1 MKQEFNNSFFS
12 WDTLKRFLISTIS
25 FGITLYLVGVMCY
38 AIESVGNPG
47 IQIWQEAAKFT
58 LQILTLCSAIVLLIK
73 MLPSSFNKYEVT
85 NGYLILQEYTI
96 LGKVV
101 DMSINLQHIT
111 KVKIDA
117 SKRWDYHVRH
127 RIIIY
132 VNGASMR
139 LNAFTHKQELY
150 DYLYKVTNK

>member
-1 MKQEFNNSFFS
+1 MKQEFNNSFFT
-12 WDTLKRFLISTIS
+12 WDTLKRFLITVVIWV
-25 FGITLYLVGVMCY
+25 LLCYLVSVLIF
-38 AIESVGNPG
+38 ALESVANPETK
-47 IQIWQEAAKFT
+47 IWQEAAMFT
-58 LQILTLCSAIVLLIK
+58 LQNLSVCSLIVLLLL

-85 NGYLILQEYTI
+85 NDYLILKEYS
-96 LGKVV
+96 LWGKAV

-111 KVKIDA
+111 KVTIDA
-117 SKRWDYHVRH
+117 SKKWDYHARH

-150 DYLYKVTNK
+150 DYLCKVTKK

>member
-1 MKQEFNNSFFS
+1 MTQKFNNSFFS
-12 WDTLKRFLISTIS
+12 WDTLKRFLISTVS
-25 FGITLYLVGVMCY
+25 FGITLYLVSVLIF
-38 AIESVGNPG
+38 ALESVANPETK
-47 IQIWQEAAKFT
+47 IWQEAAKFT
-58 LQILTLCSAIVLLIK
+58 LQNLSVCSVIVILMHI
-73 MLPSSFNKYEVT
+73 LPSSFNKYEVT
-85 NGYLILQEYTI
+85 NDYLILKEYSL
-96 LGKVV
+96 LGKAV

-117 SKRWDYHVRH
+117 SKKWDYHARH

-150 DYLYKVTNK
+150 DYLCKVTNK